1 MPYFLTLL
9 LMFVPLTATAEI
21 FTWTD
26 ANGVIHFA
34 QEKPLGQEAQ
44 SVIVDE
50 QKPATQPTQNTS
62 APVSEEVV
70 EEESQAVVEEPQST
84 ETLIEANQPEKAVMA
99 EKNSVAAYI
108 ENNDAIKPNEGTAIV
123 EVTEDVQPEQKSA
136 AEYIQANKELKPAEG
151 KADAQ

>member
-9 LMFVPLTATAEI
+9 LMFIPLTATAEI

-34 QEKPLGQEAQ
+34 QEKPANQEAK

-50 QKPATQPTQNTS
+50 QKPATQPTQDTS
-62 APVSEEVV
+62 APVSEKVV
-70 EEESQAVVEEPQST
+70 EEESQPVAEEPQST
-84 ETLIEANQPEKAVMA
+84 ETLIKANQPQKAVMA

-108 ENNDAIKPNEGTAIV
+108 EKNEAIKPSEGNAII
-123 EVTEDVQPEQKSA
+123 EVTEDVQPEQTSA
-136 AEYIQANKELKPAEG
+136 AEYIKANNELKPAQG
-151 KADAQ
+151 K